1 MKIITISREFGSGGR
16 KLGKAIAEYL
26 GFDYYDREIITAIAK
41 NQELEEAFV
50 ANIMSKS
57 LKTTFSRKF
66 RTNVG
71 SEDVAEISHQDLLHE
86 EQRVLEAIAAKGR
99 DCVIVGRHAEFR
111 LKDYDPFRIFVC
123 ADLDARIN
131 NCLFYEETD
140 GAETIKQI
148 AKNISKID
156 KIRSHNSFAVTGREW
171 GDPSNYDLV
180 INTTSWGEHQ
190 SMAPVISA
198 VAMKWFENYE
208 EK

>member
-111 LKDYDPFRIFVC
+111 LKDYNPFRIFVC

-148 AKNISKID
+148 AKNIGKID
-156 KIRSHNSFAVTGREW
+156 KVRSHNSFAVTGCEW

-198 VAMKWFENYE
+198 VAMKWFEFNE